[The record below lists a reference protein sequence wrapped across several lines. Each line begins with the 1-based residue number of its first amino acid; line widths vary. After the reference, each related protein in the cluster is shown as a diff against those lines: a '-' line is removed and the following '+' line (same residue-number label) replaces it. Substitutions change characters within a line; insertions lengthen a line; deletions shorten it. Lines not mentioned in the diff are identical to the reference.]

1 MFKRNRSEWDK
12 KKVKL
17 WNCNSQ
23 QGNLEYMIGNTSS
36 FLDEKPIIH
45 IPELDDHP
53 QTKTSACDALE
64 RAGECECGTQAK
76 LVVYEALLEEHGS
89 HLNLD
94 LDKSS

>member
-53 QTKTSACDALE
+53 
-64 RAGECECGTQAK
+64 
-76 LVVYEALLEEHGS
+76 
-89 HLNLD
+89 
-94 LDKSS
+94 